1 MIKKFNLF
9 GKKSEEDQM
18 AENILDI
25 IKDKNLNVIKY
36 ADYKRSVRTEINGKE
51 HLISVIRNGNTRRP
65 SSKILF
71 SIGDTYTL
79 VINNKHF
86 IDSDGKSKI
95 SNTIVRQI
103 WNVLDK
109 STKKSD
115 EDLVKSLKK
124 PV

>member
-18 AENILDI
+18 AENILDT
-25 IKDKNLNVIKY
+25 IKDKNLKVIKY

-51 HLISVIRNGNTRRP
+51 HLISVIRNGNARRA